1 MHFCGTYHAVHM
13 NHAEPHAVLLFV
25 LIALFAISVLLKQKY
40 RKVKHGVKYI
50 NNLSGVL
57 IF

>member
-1 MHFCGTYHAVHM
+1 M

-25 LIALFAISVLLKQKY
+25 LITLFAISVLLKQKY
-40 RKVKHGVKYI
+40 RNVKHGVKYI